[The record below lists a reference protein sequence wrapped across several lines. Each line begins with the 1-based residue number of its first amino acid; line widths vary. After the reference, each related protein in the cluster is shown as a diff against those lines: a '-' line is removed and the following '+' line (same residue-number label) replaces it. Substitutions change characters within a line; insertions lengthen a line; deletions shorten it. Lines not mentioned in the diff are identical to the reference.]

1 MAPVAP
7 VQADARRR
15 LRREPE
21 RAVASATQEIWKS
34 VTACQS
40 SAATC
45 LEAALRHPLR
55 AQPGAAEARLP
66 VTGTPQVRT
75 AHSQPMMYLCGHR
88 SARSWRPRCPAA
100 HRMPTRGF
108 SATTGVRQR
117 ARTLHAP
124 VQGALCPLNS
134 APSPLTT
141 TPFSTQ
147 APPTL
152 RGAAA
157 PARARAYVQPRSDLP
172 PRVNLLARLAGGVAA
187 PRGAGLAG
195 GAAAASP
202 RLGSGG
208 VIG

>member
-1 MAPVAP
+1 VRGRGRGR
-7 VQADARRR
+7 VWGRGRGRGRVRRRRR
-15 LRREPE
+15 LRR
-21 RAVASATQEIWKS
+21 RRRRRRRRR
-34 VTACQS
+34 
-40 SAATC
+40 
-45 LEAALRHPLR
+45 LRRRLR
-55 AQPGAAEARLP
+55 LRLRLRLRGCPAEEE
-66 VTGTPQVRT
+66 
-75 AHSQPMMYLCGHR
+75 
-88 SARSWRPRCPAA
+88 RPRRPDA

-172 PRVNLLARLAGGVAA
+172 PRANLLARLVGGVAA